1 MSQNYQDPNQ
11 QPGGYNP
18 SMQPGYDPTQQQGQ
32 DPTQQAS
39 SDPMQQGQDPFS
51 NAKQMAKQQIG
62 QVIDQLANKIPG
74 GQQLAQNAKDTIG
87 GALDTLAKSVEQVA
101 KERLS
106 STGGMFG
113 RDQGN

>member
-11 QPGGYNP
+11 QTGGYNP
-18 SMQPGYDPTQQQGQ
+18 NMQPGYDPMQQTGQ
-32 DPTQQAS
+32 SPTQQAS
-39 SDPMQQGQDPFS
+39 SDANQQGQDPFS

-62 QVIDQLANKIPG
+62 QVIDQLANRIPG
-74 GQQLAQNAKDTIG
+74 GQQFAQNAKDTVN
-87 GALDTLAKSVEQVA
+87 GALDTLAKNVEQVA

-106 STGGMFG
+106 SMGGFG